1 MPVHLEV
8 AGHQILPSPTV
19 KYLGVILSS
28 NLTWSDHI
36 NTTCKAAKRQIGLVY
51 RQLHL
56 APPEVRLKVINST
69 ILPKLE
75 YCSAIWDP
83 HLKKDIAILDNV
95 QRFAGRTVTRN
106 WSMNLTELQLNLNW
120 QPLKTRRRNIK
131 LRVVYNIVNKLS
143 CIPPA
148 VFVQH
153 PSPSSRHPHNKIFSS
168 NRMFP
173 PFLTVILFS
182 WM

>member
-1 MPVHLEV
+1 M
-8 AGHQILPSPTV
+8 

-75 YCSAIWDP
+75 YCSAIWNP
-83 HLKKDIAILDNV
+83 HLKKDIANLDNV
-95 QRFAGRTVTRN
+95 QKFARRTVTTI
-106 WSMNLTELQLNLNW
+106 NLIELQLNLNW
-120 QPLKTRRRNIK
+120 QPLKKHKTK
-131 LRVVYNIVNKLS
+131 GSLQHS
-143 CIPPA
+143 IPHSAGSFCSTP
-148 VFVQH
+148 FSFLPT
-153 PSPSSRHPHNKIFSS
+153 PSQQKFSS